1 MVRRPKF
8 GNGTWSSVYYF
19 ASAGLTSPRARDR
32 APHSE
37 VDRLAAHG
45 QADSSLVAHPSVT
58 FDSIAVHHMP
68 PGGATRQKTVP
79 VIWQLPEQPGSAA
92 GNLGMASELKMTYG
106 MSVVDLHRGKW
117 YVNEIGASTEAV
129 GGR

>member
-19 ASAGLTSPRARDR
+19 ASAGLTRPRARTL
-32 APHSE
+32 HSE
-37 VDRLAAHG
+37 MDPIAAHVR
-45 QADSSLVAHPSVT
+45 ADGSLVAHPSAVA
-58 FDSIAVHHMP
+58 FDTIAALHVP
-68 PGGATRQKTVP
+68 PGATRRITVA
-79 VIWQLPEQPGSAA
+79 VIWRLPEQPGSAA
-92 GNLGMASELKMTYG
+92 RNLGMASELKMTYG